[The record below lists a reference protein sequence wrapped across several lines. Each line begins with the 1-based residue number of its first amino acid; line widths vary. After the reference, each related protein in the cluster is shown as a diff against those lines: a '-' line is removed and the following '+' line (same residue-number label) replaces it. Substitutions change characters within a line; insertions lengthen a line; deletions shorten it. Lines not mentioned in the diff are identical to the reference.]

1 MKANV
6 IAPSEPERPR
16 LLADRLRRVHAGMID
31 AVLSGDGMREVAQLA
46 ARHAGGPV
54 AVVIPQLGHELVE
67 PARLCSQGTLARLV
81 GYARDRAA
89 GRPAPVPDVVA
100 HEVPVHSGDTLL
112 GMVLLLEGGAPPDE
126 DTVDTVLHLAAMAAL
141 TELALVESRHQVEDE
156 LRGSFLE
163 ELRAGVH
170 LEAGEVLRRG
180 ARLGCDLSRGAALL
194 ACAPAPERKHRFM
207 AAIRTD
213 IPDAFV
219 QALAGRVYAV
229 VPATDRPDAEDRAMA
244 LAEAL
249 ARRLRAHAPVGLS
262 TFHRNPAELGRAI
275 AEADLVVD
283 VLGHADLPPQAIDDG
298 TYRLLIQMLAS
309 HPTQLDAFFQET
321 LAPVAAY
328 DERYGTELVETMAAY
343 LDHDCNMNATAA
355 ALYTHRHTIAYRLQ
369 RIRDL
374 TDLDPARHEHRERL
388 GLGVKIHRL
397 TRCSATSATSAA
409 PARSRRA
416 T

>member
-1 MKANV
+1 MNV
-6 IAPSEPERPR
+6 DVVASSGPERPA
-16 LLADRLRRVHAGMID
+16 LLAERLRLVHTGMID

-46 ARHAGGPV
+46 ARHTGGPV

-67 PARLCSQGTLARLV
+67 PAGERSGGALTQLAPYV
-81 GYARDRAA
+81 RDRVA
-89 GRPAPVPDVVA
+89 GRPVPVPDVIA
-100 HEVPVHSGDTLL
+100 QEVPVHSGDALL
-112 GMVLLLEGGAPPDE
+112 GMVLLLQGGDPLDE
-126 DTVDTVLHLAAMAAL
+126 ESVGTLLHLAAMAAL
-141 TELALVESRHQVEDE
+141 TELALVESRQQVEDE
-156 LRGSFLE
+156 LRGSFVE
-163 ELRAGVH
+163 ELRAGTQ
-170 LEAGEVLRRG
+170 LDTEEVVRRG
-180 ARLGCDLSRGAALL
+180 ARLGCDLSLGAAVL
-194 ACAPAPERKHRFM
+194 ACAPSPQRKHRFM

-213 IPDAFV
+213 LPEAFV

-244 LAEAL
+244 FAAAL
-249 ARRLRAHAPVGLS
+249 ARRLQAHAPVGLS
-262 TFHRNPAELGRAI
+262 SFHRNPAELGRAI

-283 VLGHADLPPQAIDDG
+283 VLGDADVPPETIADG

-309 HPTQLDAFFQET
+309 HPTQLEAFFQER

-328 DERYGTELVETMAAY
+328 DDQYGTQLVETLAAY

-355 ALYTHRHTIAYRLQ
+355 AVYAHRHTIAYRLE

-397 TRCSATSATSAA
+397 TRHSTTSGLT
-409 PARSRRA
+409 ARSES
-416 T
+416 TT